1 LAWKH
6 PKRSPGYEHPDKSAL
21 AKSIKA
27 DLKRLG
33 MTQKDLA
40 DRSGLPQSRISR
52 ILRGGN
58 VRLTEQD
65 INQLAF
71 GLMKT
76 AKERDEMRYLAWP
89 ELRYIDEA
97 LNKRESIVTLNC
109 QLAEKGLPLLGN
121 DFQE

>member
-1 LAWKH
+1 MVWKH
-6 PKRSPGYEHPDKSAL
+6 PKRSPGYKQAETSAL
-21 AKSIKA
+21 ARSIFA
-27 DLKRLG
+27 DLKRLD

-40 DRSGLPQSRISR
+40 DRSGLPQSRVSR

-65 INQLAF
+65 INQLSL

-76 AKERDEMRYLAWP
+76 AKERDELRYLAWP
-89 ELRYIDEA
+89 ELRCIDEA
-97 LNKRESIVTLNC
+97 LDKRESIVTLNC
-109 QLAEKGLPLLGN
+109 RLAERGFPLLGN